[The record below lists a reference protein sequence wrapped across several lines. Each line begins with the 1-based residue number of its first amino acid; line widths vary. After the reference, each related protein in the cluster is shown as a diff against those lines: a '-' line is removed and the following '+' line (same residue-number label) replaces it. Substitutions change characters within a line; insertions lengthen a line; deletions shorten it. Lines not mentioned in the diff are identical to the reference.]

1 MQIGFLPVELY
12 RWDQAKPADILAVGF
27 WSDVRPLRGAPGLL
41 DWRLCGK
48 LSAWM
53 VSGKVGGA
61 DGEQTLFPSGGRLPW
76 KLILAVG
83 LGKRADF
90 TEKKFRAVVHRV
102 VKTMRGIGVSRA
114 AMALPGR
121 GDGAAGA
128 TGATVVPARRAL
140 DLVIHEGEEVQP
152 GVLRELTVI
161 DSAAAQKEMTDLL
174 RQRGIRG

>member
-1 MQIGFLPVELY
+1 MQIGFLPIELP
-12 RWDQAKPADILAVGF
+12 RWDQAKPADILSLGF

-53 VSGKVGGA
+53 VSGKVAGA

-76 KLILAVG
+76 KLVLVLG

-90 TEKKFRAVVHRV
+90 TEKKFRTVVHRV
-102 VKTMRGIGVSRA
+102 VKTMRGLGVSRA

-121 GDGAAGA
+121 GDGGA
-128 TGATVVPARRAL
+128 TGTTVVPARRAL

-161 DSAAAQKEMTDLL
+161 DSAVAQKEMADLL
-174 RQRGIRG
+174 RQRGLRP

>member
-1 MQIGFLPVELY
+1 MQIGFLPIELP
-12 RWDQAKPADILAVGF
+12 RWDQAKPADILSVGF

-48 LSAWM
+48 LSSWM
-53 VSGKVGGA
+53 VSGKVAGS

-76 KLILAVG
+76 RLVLVQG

-102 VKTMRGIGVSRA
+102 VKTLRGLRVSRV

-121 GDGAAGA
+121 GDGT
-128 TGATVVPARRAL
+128 TGSAVVPARRAL
-140 DLVIHEGEEVQP
+140 DLVIHESEEVQP

-161 DSAAAQKEMTDLL
+161 DSAVAQKEMADLL
-174 RQRGIRG
+174 RQRGLRG